1 MLRDVM
7 HLHFLFAIAGLHFG
21 ALCAAAGEPRLV
33 LTYQPLDGQGSGEVE
48 ICPVTCHDK
57 HGDSGFPNEISLIA
71 AKNIPPS
78 NSNTELDD
86 HNIANR
92 AGIKISLDEDG
103 AGKFLVQLD
112 LTGMTVDE
120 NFICTEKE
128 IVGATLECMRRAVGA
143 KLDRMKIEVKTKP
156 AGQEELK
163 KLVVSFIKH
172 PKKKPFRWK
181 AEEAPK

>member
-1 MLRDVM
+1 MLRDIM
-7 HLHFLFAIAGLHFG
+7 QLHFLFAVIGLHLG
-21 ALCAAAGEPRLV
+21 ALFAAANEPRLV

-57 HGDSGFPNEISLIA
+57 HGHSSFPNEIPLIT
-71 AKNIPPS
+71 AKNIPPN
-78 NSNTELDD
+78 NSSVELDD

-92 AGIKISLDEDG
+92 AGIKLSLNEDE
-103 AGKFLVQLD
+103 AGKLRVQLD
-112 LTGMTVDE
+112 LTGVAVDE

-143 KLDRMKIEVKTKP
+143 KLDRIKIDVKTKP
-156 AGQEELK
+156 SGQEELK
-163 KLVVSFIKH
+163 NLVASFIKH

-181 AEEAPK
+181 ADEAPK